1 MPVSDMALLVISGA
15 SCVVV
20 PFVLVASLAD
30 VARSVQGWALSAME
44 ESYGDTES

>member
-20 PFVLVASLAD
+20 PFVLVASLAA
-30 VARSVQGWALSAME
+30 VVRAVQGWALSAME
-44 ESYGDTES
+44 GSHEDTEN